1 MELLILWIIISISA
15 LLIDIV
21 TSAFLFL
28 WFTIGGIA
36 AIIALIFNYS
46 FTVQLIV
53 FIAISAISMGIGYPA
68 VRKYL
73 GRSVTKTTTM
83 EEGYINRVIIV
94 DEDFIETAK
103 VKIDGIYWTVKNYGE
118 PIKRGDS
125 VVITTIEG
133 NKLIVKKQNLEKE
146 IE

>member
-1 MELLILWIIISISA
+1 MEVLLWIIISVTA

-28 WFTIGGIA
+28 WFTVGGIA
-36 AIIALIFNYS
+36 AIIALIFNAS

-53 FIAISAISMGIGYPA
+53 FIATSAISMGIGYPT

-73 GRSVTKTTTM
+73 GKSVKKTSTM
-83 EEGYINRVIIV
+83 EEGYINRVIIA
-94 DEDFIETAK
+94 DDDFVETAK

-118 PIKRGDS
+118 PIKKGDS
-125 VVITTIEG
+125 VVITAIEG
-133 NKLIVKKQNLEKE
+133 NKLIVKKQNIKKE

>member
-1 MELLILWIIISISA
+1 MELLILWIIISITA

-83 EEGYINRVIIV
+83 EEGYINRVIIA

-118 PIKRGDS
+118 PIKKGDS
-125 VVITTIEG
+125 VVITAIEG

>member
-1 MELLILWIIISISA
+1 MELLILWIIISVTA

-73 GRSVTKTTTM
+73 GSSVKKTTTM
-83 EEGYINRVIIV
+83 EEGYINRVIIA

-118 PIKRGDS
+118 PVKKGDI
-125 VVITTIEG
+125 VAITAIEG

>member
-53 FIAISAISMGIGYPA
+53 FIAISAISMGIGYPT

-73 GRSVTKTTTM
+73 GKSVKKTSTM
-83 EEGYINRVIIV
+83 EEGYINRVIIA
-94 DEDFIETAK
+94 DDDFVETAK
-103 VKIDGIYWTVKNYGE
+103 VKVDGIYWTVKNYGE
-118 PIKRGDS
+118 PIKKGDS
-125 VVITTIEG
+125 VIISAIEG
-133 NKLIVKKQNLEKE
+133 NKLIVKKQNLKKE